1 MFNLSS
7 KKLTN
12 KIYMILEIN
21 NQEKNALIELI
32 NLAVKSGGLSVAEAG
47 VILAKKIGD
56 LKEEV
61 KPVVKPEE
69 KPVKK

>member
-1 MFNLSS
+1 ML
-7 KKLTN
+7 KLELN
-12 KIYMILEIN
+12 E
-21 NQEKNALIELI
+21 QEKNALIELI

-61 KPVVKPEE
+61 KPEE

>member
-1 MFNLSS
+1 ML
-7 KKLTN
+7 
-12 KIYMILEIN
+12 LEIN

-61 KPVVKPEE
+61 NPSKAETI

>member
-1 MFNLSS
+1 ML
-7 KKLTN
+7 K
-12 KIYMILEIN
+12 LEIN

-61 KPVVKPEE
+61 KEIPKSAEE

>member
-1 MFNLSS
+1 
-7 KKLTN
+7 
-12 KIYMILEIN
+12 MILTIN
-21 NQEKNALIELI
+21 GQEKNALIELI
-32 NLAVKSGGLSVAEAG
+32 NLAVKSGGLQVAEAG

-61 KPVVKPEE
+61 KEIPKSAEE

>member
-1 MFNLSS
+1 ML
-7 KKLTN
+7 K
-12 KIYMILEIN
+12 LEIN
-21 NQEKNALIELI
+21 GQEKNALIELI
-32 NLAVKSGGLSVAEAG
+32 NLAVKSGGLQVAEAG